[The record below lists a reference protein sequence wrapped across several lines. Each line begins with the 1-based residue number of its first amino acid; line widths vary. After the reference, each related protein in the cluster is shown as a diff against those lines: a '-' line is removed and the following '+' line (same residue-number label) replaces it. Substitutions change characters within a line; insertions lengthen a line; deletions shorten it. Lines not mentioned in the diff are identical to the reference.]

1 MNYPGGLVQGKQKS
15 IKTRHFLKKL
25 RTSELTR
32 SIQRTFEPMRTDYFR
47 QFSNPSDVRGFVL
60 GCAHL
65 TDYLNCRRTL
75 VVRSSF
81 GAHPNIGSGEA
92 HI

>member
-15 IKTRHFLKKL
+15 IETRYFLKKL

-32 SIQRTFEPMRTDYFR
+32 SVQRTFEPLRTDYFR

-81 GAHPNIGSGEA
+81 GAH
-92 HI
+92 